1 MQRPNV
7 DDGQSDF
14 QSWASVCRRWT
25 NIAMTSFLI
34 GSCVKGRDRCT
45 MSEAPDRLSY
55 ERSTHPGLLVCP
67 AAVLP
72 IGAAVAGA
80 GVGRPGRGG
89 PVDPPLPQ
97 VVSQR

>member
-1 MQRPNV
+1 ME
-7 DDGQSDF
+7 F
-14 QSWASVCRRWT
+14 A
-25 NIAMTSFLI
+25 L
-34 GSCVKGRDRCT
+34 
-45 MSEAPDRLSY
+45 LS
-55 ERSTHPGLLVCP
+55 GLVCP

-80 GVGRPGRGG
+80 GVGPPVRGG